1 MNRREFLEL
10 AGIGTL
16 SPIVPP
22 HRNDPLLERIG
33 LQLYTVRTLM
43 ETSVPLTLEMVA
55 KIGYQEV
62 EFAGYFGARPAQL
75 RSWLDGLG
83 LSTPSAHVP
92 VLDGNLDGLFDIAA
106 ELGHHY
112 LVQASLPPQM
122 QQSADAFR
130 RAAAALNRAG
140 EQARQ
145 RNLRVAYHNH
155 DFEFSRRDDAVPYDI
170 LLQETDPELVT
181 MELDL
186 YWMTKGER
194 DPLAY
199 FHHHPGRF
207 RLCHLKDMD
216 QRGRMTEVG
225 RGRIDFPTILNQQ
238 GKAGL
243 RHFFVEHDHPPDP
256 IASVRASFNYLH
268 QQQRPE

>member
-10 AGIGTL
+10 AGLGTL
-16 SPIVPP
+16 SAIVPP
-22 HRNDPLLERIG
+22 HPQDPLVDPIG

-55 KIGYQEV
+55 KIGYREV
-62 EFAGYFGARPAQL
+62 EFAGYFGARPEQL
-75 RSWLDGLG
+75 RRWLDDLG
-83 LSTPSAHVP
+83 LSSPAAHVP
-92 VLDGNLDGLFDIAA
+92 VLDGNLNQLFEAA
-106 ELGHHY
+106 AVLGHRY
-112 LVQASLPPQM
+112 LVQASLPPQ
-122 QQSADAFR
+122 QRVSADSYR
-130 RAAAALNRAG
+130 RVAAALNRAG
-140 EQARQ
+140 EQAR
-145 RNLRVAYHNH
+145 RRDLRVAYHNH

-186 YWMTKGER
+186 YWMTKAKR

-199 FHHHPGRF
+199 FHHHAGRF

-225 RGRIDFPTILNQQ
+225 RGRVDFPAILSQRE
-238 GKAGL
+238 KAGL

-256 IASVRASFNYLH
+256 IASVRASYSYL
-268 QQQRPE
+268 QAQRSRE

>member
-1 MNRREFLEL
+1 MNRREFLEI
-10 AGIGTL
+10 AGLGSLTGML
-16 SPIVPP
+16 PP
-22 HRNDPLLERIG
+22 PPQDPLLERIG

-55 KIGYQEV
+55 KIGFQEV

-83 LSTPSAHVP
+83 LSAPSAHVP
-92 VLDGNLDGLFDIAA
+92 VLDGNLDQLFDIAG
-106 ELGHHY
+106 ELGHRY
-112 LVQASLPPQM
+112 LVQASLPLQT
-122 QQSADAFR
+122 QQSADGFR

-140 EQARQ
+140 ERARQ

-170 LLQETDPELVT
+170 LLQETDPALVT

-186 YWMTKGER
+186 YWMTKGKR

-199 FHHHPGRF
+199 FHHHPARF

-216 QRGRMTEVG
+216 QQGGMTEVG
-225 RGRIDFPTILNQQ
+225 RGRIDFPAILNQQ
-238 GKAGL
+238 EKAGL

-268 QQQRPE
+268 QQRRPK